1 MLQCLHWHN
10 MKIGFEILNNFCKI
24 LMIYYYILYDI
35 LYEKL
40 YEKLYDKLYDIF
52 LYICGNFLIAIQ
64 IPPFSSLIYICPN
77 FHFLPLENSFTREA
91 ENLQSTTIKSQA
103 ARHFDFHFHVLGE
116 SLIFSKI
123 YIWYL
128 ICRWWILLLIFI
140 FKFWVNLLYFQKYIF
155 DI

>member
-1 MLQCLHWHN
+1 

-24 LMIYYYILYDI
+24 LTIYYDILYDI
-35 LYEKL
+35 LYEIL
-40 YEKLYDKLYDIF
+40 YEKLYDIFLYTTFGQVTSVYCYKSVSCGISSKIIRHIF

-103 ARHFDFHFHVLGE
+103 ARPFDFHFQVLGE

-123 YIWYL
+123 YI
-128 ICRWWILLLIFI
+128 
-140 FKFWVNLLYFQKYIF
+140 
-155 DI
+155 